1 MACLADA
8 QRDGIVDEY
17 VIRDDS
23 NRGVYSG
30 TTLRAFDTN
39 SASWTIRYIDQWG
52 ARTGRW
58 AELVGTKVGDEMHV
72 EQRGRTADGAT
83 AILKIRYYAIEPNH
97 FRWAADRSTDGG
109 ATWVRQYLR
118 VEATRRPRP

>member
-1 MACLADA
+1 MELGCDVAGCEHAAALPRRMACLADA

-97 FRWAADRSTDGG
+97 FRWAAD
-109 ATWVRQYLR
+109 
-118 VEATRRPRP
+118 